1 PKSLSSELLN
11 KQSLAINHTY
21 SCLWNWGLKV
31 LACLTIGLENIRK
44 TGIMSLSNR
53 KDALPVTKEKQKSR
67 KELEK
72 EIQQLKEENLRLR
85 IVNEYVKKLS
95 ALDQEDQKK

>member
-1 PKSLSSELLN
+1 MAIQVMDQHSKSNPQIDMHGIEILTTKN
-11 KQSLAINHTY
+11 QSY
-21 SCLWNWGLKV
+21 S
-31 LACLTIGLENIRK
+31 
-44 TGIMSLSNR
+44 
-53 KDALPVTKEKQKSR
+53 
-67 KELEK
+67 K

>member
-1 PKSLSSELLN
+1 
-11 KQSLAINHTY
+11 
-21 SCLWNWGLKV
+21 
-31 LACLTIGLENIRK
+31 
-44 TGIMSLSNR
+44 M
-53 KDALPVTKEKQKSR
+53 TKEKQKSR

>member
-1 PKSLSSELLN
+1 M
-11 KQSLAINHTY
+11 INFYFLFFIKFRH
-21 SCLWNWGLKV
+21 SKNE
-31 LACLTIGLENIRK
+31 LTITNNRPGFIQLLRLIDMH
-44 TGIMSLSNR
+44 GIEILT
-53 KDALPVTKEKQKSR
+53 TKNQSYS
-67 KELEK
+67 K

>member
-1 PKSLSSELLN
+1 
-11 KQSLAINHTY
+11 
-21 SCLWNWGLKV
+21 LWNWGLKV

-67 KELEK
+67 KKLEK